1 MTIIDA
7 EDSHRRYSVKK
18 ILVEELG
25 VDPDTVKP
33 ETKIKDEL
41 GADSLDVMQLLMTIE
56 DEYGVTI
63 PDEELTSFETVQDVC
78 DFLEKQN
85 P

>member
-1 MTIIDA
+1 MDESEVRPDA
-7 EDSHRRYSVKK
+7 SLTND
-18 ILVEELG
+18 
-25 VDPDTVKP
+25 
-33 ETKIKDEL
+33 L

>member
-1 MTIIDA
+1 MFD
-7 EDSHRRYSVKK
+7 SVKK

-41 GADSLDVMQLLMTIE
+41 GTDSLDVMQLLMTIE

-63 PDEELTSFETVQDVC
+63 PDEELTNFETVQDVC